1 MKKYGRFTEKFGMIR
16 DKKWVFSGNNVTYPG
31 GAGQVGADSAG
42 SEGGREE
49 NGLGVGRG
57 GVCVA
62 GLTLQE

>member
-1 MKKYGRFTEKFGMIR
+1 MIR
-16 DKKWVFSGNNVTYPG
+16 DKKWVFSGNNVPYPG

-57 GVCVA
+57 SVCVA